1 MIFRKDFLSI
11 YLSTYR
17 EIYIYICIGDDKKRK
32 DSRSI
37 VVESVKEEE
46 ERRSGEGKKRI
57 GGRSR

>member
-11 YLSTYR
+11 YLSTYI

-37 VVESVKEEE
+37 ESVKEEE
-46 ERRSGEGKKRI
+46 ARRSGEGKKRI

>member
-11 YLSTYR
+11 YLSTYI

-37 VVESVKEEE
+37 ESVKEEE